1 MELETYLAYFGQM
14 HDGLF
19 SEDYPYELRY
29 MVMATPRI
37 GTAVEA
43 DKLAAEQ
50 YEDVVLATDVATTF
64 TVANGLLAPDNTHW
78 TQKGDNIVAESMVQ
92 TALKQSSGGG
102 WLIPLL
108 VSLMAVF
115 GAAGLIIYRRGS

>member
-1 MELETYLAYFGQM
+1 MELETYMGYFQLM

-19 SEDYPYELRY
+19 SEDYPYELKY

-43 DKLAAEQ
+43 DRLLADQ
-50 YEDVVLATDVATTF
+50 YEDVYLATDIATTF
-64 TVANGLLAPDNTHW
+64 TVANGLLGPDNTHW
-78 TQKGDNIVAESMVQ
+78 TQAGDNIVAESMVQ

-102 WLIPLL
+102 WVIPVL
-108 VSLMAVF
+108 VSLMVVF
-115 GAAGLIIYRRGS
+115 AIAGLMIYRRDA